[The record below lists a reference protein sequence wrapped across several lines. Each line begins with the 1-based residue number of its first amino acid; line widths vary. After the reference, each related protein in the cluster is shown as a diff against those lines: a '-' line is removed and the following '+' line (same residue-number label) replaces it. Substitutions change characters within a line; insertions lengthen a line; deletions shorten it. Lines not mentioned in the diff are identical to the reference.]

1 MYYCGIDV
9 AKRKHSAM
17 VLNEKVETMQQ
28 NFTFKNDRE
37 GFDKLLSLLKPFSGD
52 LVVALEATG
61 HYWLSLYECLSTA
74 NYPVVVLNPL
84 QVHAYQRS
92 GIRKRKNDRIDAFW
106 IADYA
111 RIANRKATV
120 KQAPELMQLRELT
133 RFRFRLT
140 ENIGNCKRKL
150 LTILDRV
157 FPEYETLFSSVFLT
171 TSKQLLAK
179 AITAQ
184 EFADFD
190 LEELTEL
197 LSRASRGRFGQD
209 KAETILEKARHS
221 IGISTF
227 ANSAR
232 VQVQCLLAQ
241 LNLLEEQCQE
251 IDKEIEILMA
261 QLPQHIT
268 TIPGVGAVTGAAI
281 LGEIGDIHR
290 FDAPGKL
297 VAYAGIDATVY
308 QSGNFEATETH
319 MSKRGSPFLRVA
331 LWQAASMAALYD
343 PQLKEY
349 YQKKKAEGKHHGTAV
364 GAVARKLL
372 ARIFIILKENRP
384 YEIRY

>member
-17 VLNEKVETMQQ
+17 VLDEKAETLQQ
-28 NFTFKNDRE
+28 NFTFKNSRE
-37 GFDKLLSLLKPFSGD
+37 GFDKLLSLLKPFSGE

-111 RIANRKATV
+111 RVANQKATV

-150 LTILDRV
+150 LTVLDRV

-171 TSKQLLAK
+171 TSKELLAK

-190 LEELTEL
+190 LQELTEL

-209 KAETILEKARHS
+209 KAEAIVEKARHS
-221 IGISTF
+221 IGISAF

-241 LNLLEEQCQE
+241 LNLLEAQCQE
-251 IDKEIEILMA
+251 IDQEIETLME

-268 TIPGVGAVTGAAI
+268 SIPGVGAVTGAAI
-281 LGEIGDIHR
+281 LGEIGDINR
-290 FDAPGKL
+290 FDSPEKL

-308 QSGNFEATETH
+308 QSGNFEAAETH

-343 PQLKEY
+343 PQLKDY

-364 GAVARKLL
+364 GAVSRKLL

>member
-17 VLNEKVETMQQ
+17 VLNEKAETQQQ
-28 NFTFKNDRE
+28 NFTFKNDRD
-37 GFDKLLSLLKPFSGD
+37 GFDKLLSLLKPFSGE
-52 LVVALEATG
+52 LIAALEATG

-92 GIRKRKNDRIDAFW
+92 GIRKRKNDRIDSFW

-111 RIANRKATV
+111 RVSNQEATV
-120 KQAPELMQLRELT
+120 KQAPELMQLRDLT

-190 LEELTEL
+190 LQELTEL
-197 LSRASRGRFGQD
+197 LSHASRGRFGQD
-209 KAETILEKARHS
+209 KAEAIVEKARHS

-232 VQVQCLLAQ
+232 LQVQCLLAQ
-241 LNLLEEQCQE
+241 LNLLEDQCQE
-251 IDKEIEILMA
+251 IDKETEILMA

-268 TIPGVGAVTGAAI
+268 TIPGVGAITGAAI
-281 LGEIGDIHR
+281 LGEIGDINR
-290 FDAPGKL
+290 FDAPEKL

-349 YQKKKAEGKHHGTAV
+349 YQKKKAEGKHHGTVV

>member
-17 VLNEKVETMQQ
+17 VLNEKAETQQQ
-28 NFTFKNDRE
+28 NFTFKNDRD
-37 GFDKLLSLLKPFSGD
+37 GFDKLLSLLKPFSGE
-52 LVVALEATG
+52 LIVALEATG

-92 GIRKRKNDRIDAFW
+92 GIRKRKNDRIDSFW

-111 RIANRKATV
+111 RVSNQEATV
-120 KQAPELMQLRELT
+120 KQAPELMQLRDLT

-190 LEELTEL
+190 LQELTEL
-197 LSRASRGRFGQD
+197 LSHASRGRFGQD
-209 KAETILEKARHS
+209 KAEAIVEKARHS

-232 VQVQCLLAQ
+232 LQVQCLLAQ
-241 LNLLEEQCQE
+241 LNLLEDQCQE
-251 IDKEIEILMA
+251 IDKETEILMA

-268 TIPGVGAVTGAAI
+268 TIPGVGAITGAAI
-281 LGEIGDIHR
+281 LGEIGDINR
-290 FDAPGKL
+290 FDAPEKL

-349 YQKKKAEGKHHGTAV
+349 YQKKKAEGKHHGTVV

>member
-17 VLNEKVETMQQ
+17 VLNEKAETMQQ
-28 NFTFKNDRE
+28 NFTFKNDRD
-37 GFDKLLSLLKPFSGD
+37 GFDKLLSLLQPFSGE

-111 RIANRKATV
+111 RIANQKATV

-184 EFADFD
+184 EFVDFD
-190 LEELTEL
+190 LQELTEF

-209 KAETILEKARHS
+209 KAEAIVEKARRS
-221 IGISTF
+221 IGISSF

-241 LNLLEEQCQE
+241 LSLLEDQCQE
-251 IDKEIEILMA
+251 IDQEIEKLMA
-261 QLPQHIT
+261 QLPQYIT
-268 TIPGVGAVTGAAI
+268 SIPGVGAVTGAAI
-281 LGEIGDIHR
+281 LGEIGDINR
-290 FDAPGKL
+290 FEAPEKL

-372 ARIFIILKENRP
+372 SRIFIILKENRP

>member
-17 VLNEKVETMQQ
+17 VLNEKAETMQQ

-290 FDAPGKL
+290 FDAPEKL

>member
-17 VLNEKVETMQQ
+17 VLDEKAETIQQ
-28 NFTFKNDRE
+28 NFTFKNSRE
-37 GFDKLLSLLKPFSGD
+37 GFDKLLSLLKPFSGE

-111 RIANRKATV
+111 RVANQKATV

-150 LTILDRV
+150 LTVLDRV

-171 TSKQLLAK
+171 TSKELLAK

-190 LEELTEL
+190 LQELTEL

-209 KAETILEKARHS
+209 KAEAIVEKARHS
-221 IGISTF
+221 IGISAF

-241 LNLLEEQCQE
+241 LNLLEAQCQE
-251 IDKEIEILMA
+251 IDQEIETLME

-268 TIPGVGAVTGAAI
+268 SIPGVGAVTGAAI
-281 LGEIGDIHR
+281 LGEIGDINR
-290 FDAPGKL
+290 FDSPEKL

-308 QSGNFEATETH
+308 QSGNFEAAETH

-343 PQLKEY
+343 PQLKDY
-349 YQKKKAEGKHHGTAV
+349 YQKKKAEGKHHGTVV
-364 GAVARKLL
+364 GAVSRKLL
-372 ARIFIILKENRP
+372 SRIFIILKENRP

>member
-190 LEELTEL
+190 LQELTEL
-197 LSRASRGRFGQD
+197 LSRASRGRFGQE
-209 KAETILEKARHS
+209 KAATILEKARHS

-290 FDAPGKL
+290 FDAPEKL

>member
-17 VLNEKVETMQQ
+17 VLDEKAETLQQ
-28 NFTFKNDRE
+28 NFTFKNSRE
-37 GFDKLLSLLKPFSGD
+37 GFDKLLSLLKPFSGE

-111 RIANRKATV
+111 RVANQKATV

-150 LTILDRV
+150 LTVLDRV
-157 FPEYETLFSSVFLT
+157 FPEYETLFSNVFLT

-190 LEELTEL
+190 LLELTEL

-209 KAETILEKARHS
+209 KAEAIVEKARHS
-221 IGISTF
+221 IGISAF

-241 LNLLEEQCQE
+241 LNLLEAQCQE
-251 IDKEIEILMA
+251 IDKEIETFME

-268 TIPGVGAVTGAAI
+268 SILGVGAVTGAAI
-281 LGEIGDIHR
+281 LGEIGDINR
-290 FDAPGKL
+290 FDSPEKL

-308 QSGNFEATETH
+308 QSGNFEASETH

-343 PQLKEY
+343 PQLKDY
-349 YQKKKAEGKHHGTAV
+349 YQKKKAEGKHHGTVV
-364 GAVARKLL
+364 GAVSRKLL
-372 ARIFIILKENRP
+372 SRIFIILKENRP

>member
-17 VLNEKVETMQQ
+17 VLDEKAGTLQQ
-28 NFTFKNDRE
+28 NFTFKNSRE
-37 GFDKLLSLLKPFSGD
+37 GFDKLLSLLNPFSGE

-111 RIANRKATV
+111 RVANQKATG

-171 TSKQLLAK
+171 TSRQLLAK

-190 LEELTEL
+190 LQELTGL

-209 KAETILEKARHS
+209 KAKAIVESARHS
-221 IGISTF
+221 IGISSF

-241 LNLLEEQCQE
+241 LSLLEEQCQA
-251 IDKEIEILMA
+251 IDQEIEILMD

-268 TIPGVGAVTGAAI
+268 SIPGVGAVTGAAI
-281 LGEIGDIHR
+281 LGEIGDINR
-290 FDAPGKL
+290 FDAPEKL

-343 PQLKEY
+343 PQLKAY
-349 YQKKKAEGKHHGTAV
+349 YQKKKAEGKHHGTVV
-364 GAVARKLL
+364 GAVARKLIS
-372 ARIFIILKENRP
+372 RIFIILKENRP

>member
-1 MYYCGIDV
+1 MHYCGIDV

-17 VLNEKVETMQQ
+17 VLNEKAETMQQ
-28 NFTFKNDRE
+28 NFTFKNDRD

-111 RIANRKATV
+111 RVANQKATV

-150 LTILDRV
+150 LTVLDRV
-157 FPEYETLFSSVFLT
+157 FPEYETLFSNVFLT
-171 TSKQLLAK
+171 TSKQLLAR

-190 LEELTEL
+190 LQELTEL

-209 KAETILEKARHS
+209 KAEAIVEKARHS
-221 IGISTF
+221 IGISAF

-251 IDKEIEILMA
+251 IDKEIETLME

-268 TIPGVGAVTGAAI
+268 SIPGVGAVTGAAI
-281 LGEIGDIHR
+281 LGEIGDINR
-290 FDAPGKL
+290 FDSPEKL

-308 QSGNFEATETH
+308 QSGNFEAAETH

-343 PQLKEY
+343 PQLKDY
-349 YQKKKAEGKHHGTAV
+349 YQKKKAEGKHHGTVV
-364 GAVARKLL
+364 GAVSRKLL
-372 ARIFIILKENRP
+372 SRIFIILKENRP

>member
-17 VLNEKVETMQQ
+17 VLDEKAETIQQ
-28 NFTFKNDRE
+28 NFTFKNSRE
-37 GFDKLLSLLKPFSGD
+37 GFDKLLSLLKPFSGE

-111 RIANRKATV
+111 RVANQKATV

-150 LTILDRV
+150 LTVLDRV

-171 TSKQLLAK
+171 TSKELLAK

-190 LEELTEL
+190 LQELTEL

-209 KAETILEKARHS
+209 KAEAIVEKARHS
-221 IGISTF
+221 IGISAF

-241 LNLLEEQCQE
+241 LNLLEAQCQE
-251 IDKEIEILMA
+251 IDQEIETLME

-268 TIPGVGAVTGAAI
+268 SIPGVGAVTGAAI
-281 LGEIGDIHR
+281 LGEIGDINR
-290 FDAPGKL
+290 FDSPEKL

-308 QSGNFEATETH
+308 QSGNFEASETH

-343 PQLKEY
+343 PQLKDY
-349 YQKKKAEGKHHGTAV
+349 YQKKKAEGKHHGTVV
-364 GAVARKLL
+364 GAVSRKLL
-372 ARIFIILKENRP
+372 SRIFIILKENRP